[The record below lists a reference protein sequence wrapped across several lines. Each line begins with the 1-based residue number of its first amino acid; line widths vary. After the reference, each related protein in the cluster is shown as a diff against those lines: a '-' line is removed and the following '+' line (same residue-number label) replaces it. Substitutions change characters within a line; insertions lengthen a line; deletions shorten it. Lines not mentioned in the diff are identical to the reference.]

1 MKTIFLH
8 TRIITIILSVSI
20 LIFACRKETS
30 QDNLT
35 DQEEEQASVATS
47 ESEASSEIIFNEVF
61 DNVIGVNNDVGLAGT
76 GVFGRFATNNTFTE
90 TARIMGCY
98 IVSITSLVQG
108 QTFPLRVEIDFGSG
122 CAGKDGR
129 IRSGKIITEYT
140 GRLLVPGAVATTV
153 FQNYFVDSVKVEGT
167 LNITNTGSS
176 NSRQFT
182 IDVTGGKLT
191 RPNGNYAKWNS
202 HKVITQVEGLSTP
215 ELHFDDVFTISGHAA
230 GETKTARFA
239 TTWESNIT
247 EPLRKRFG
255 CGWISKGVVKVIRSN
270 QTADSR
276 WAAVLNYGDGTCD
289 NKALILFASGLRHEI
304 LLH

>member
-20 LIFACRKETS
+20 LFFACRKETS

-122 CAGKDGR
+122 CAGKMAAFGR
-129 IRSGKIITEYT
+129 A
-140 GRLLVPGAVATTV
+140 RLLP
-153 FQNYFVDSVKVEGT
+153 
-167 LNITNTGSS
+167 NIRDGYWCQAPWQQPCF
-176 NSRQFT
+176 RT
-182 IDVTGGKLT
+182 IL
-191 RPNGNYAKWNS
+191 
-202 HKVITQVEGLSTP
+202 
-215 ELHFDDVFTISGHAA
+215 
-230 GETKTARFA
+230 
-239 TTWESNIT
+239 
-247 EPLRKRFG
+247 
-255 CGWISKGVVKVIRSN
+255 
-270 QTADSR
+270 
-276 WAAVLNYGDGTCD
+276 
-289 NKALILFASGLRHEI
+289 
-304 LLH
+304 